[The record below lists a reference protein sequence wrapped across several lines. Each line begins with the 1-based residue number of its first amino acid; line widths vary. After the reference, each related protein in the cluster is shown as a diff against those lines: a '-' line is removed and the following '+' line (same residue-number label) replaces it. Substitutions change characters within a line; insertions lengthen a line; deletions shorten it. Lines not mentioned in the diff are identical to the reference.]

1 MNDAFRAL
9 CAELGYSP
17 DRVLSVRVNAGQVVV
32 VAWNDSGELQVTTY
46 AQDPD
51 GLRLVS
57 QGTPIDVRRSRRA
70 PEGYRNPGISCSSPA
85 VDTAGGQGRDLT
97 ADLVGEGGGHRHPRR
112 RPRL

>member
-1 MNDAFRAL
+1 MSSVFRAL

-32 VAWNDSGELQVTTY
+32 VTWKDSGELQVTTY

-57 QGTPIDVRRSRRA
+57 QGTPIDVRRNCEA
-70 PEGYRNPGISCSSPA
+70 P
-85 VDTAGGQGRDLT
+85 GGQRSPTSATSASPMSAAWMPSSSSG
-97 ADLVGEGGGHRHPRR
+97 
-112 RPRL
+112 